1 MRDLVYYIATSADGF
16 IADPGG
22 GTGAFPHHP
31 GTLTD
36 LFERYPETC
45 PAHLREALGV
55 AGRPRRFDT
64 VLMGYRTFEPARDA
78 GLTSAYPH
86 LREIVVTHRDLGPD
100 TPVDVWSG
108 DLDPQI
114 RALKDEPGADIW
126 LCGGADLA
134 GQLIDHIDEL
144 QLKVNPLLL
153 GDGLPLLVDPS
164 RSSTGLPLRLVEATT
179 LPGDVVL
186 LTYRTP
192 VADGKASR

>member
-1 MRDLVYYIATSADGF
+1 
-16 IADPGG
+16 
-22 GTGAFPHHP
+22 
-31 GTLTD
+31 
-36 LFERYPETC
+36 
-45 PAHLREALGV
+45 
-55 AGRPRRFDT
+55 
-64 VLMGYRTFEPARDA
+64 MGYRTFEPARDA

>member
-55 AGRPRRFDT
+55 AGSPRRFDT

-86 LREIVVTHRDLGPD
+86 LREIVVTHRDLGP
-100 TPVDVWSG
+100 THPWT
-108 DLDPQI
+108 
-114 RALKDEPGADIW
+114 
-126 LCGGADLA
+126 CGPATWILRSA
-134 GQLIDHIDEL
+134 
-144 QLKVNPLLL
+144 
-153 GDGLPLLVDPS
+153 PS
-164 RSSTGLPLRLVEATT
+164 RTSPAPTSGSA
-179 LPGDVVL
+179 
-186 LTYRTP
+186 
-192 VADGKASR
+192 VAPI